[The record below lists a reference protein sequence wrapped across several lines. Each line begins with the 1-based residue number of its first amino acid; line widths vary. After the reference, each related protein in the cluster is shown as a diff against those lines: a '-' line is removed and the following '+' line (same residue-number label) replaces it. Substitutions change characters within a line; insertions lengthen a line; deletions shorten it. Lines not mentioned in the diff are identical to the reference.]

1 MPSPKRLLTLLF
13 AATAALGVAA
23 QEPVVTED
31 DFTQPEIE
39 GGSALAQL
47 AQLAA
52 DSSQETAM
60 RLAKRGLGGSCTPS
74 KIRIRKEWRTL
85 TSAQRKQYIASVKC
99 LQTKPSLLDSSIFG
113 AAKSLFD
120 DFVGVHLMQTGTIHL
135 TATFL
140 TWHRYFVYTYEKKLR
155 DECGYTGPLPYWEW
169 GLDVNNPAGSPVFD
183 GSDTS
188 MSGNGAF
195 FPHEG
200 IQMVQPINGNILH
213 LPPGN
218 GGGCVTKG
226 PFKDMVVHFGTII
239 LPVYGQPILN
249 GSANPVAD
257 NARCLKRDLNAGIA
271 KRFTSF
277 LNSTSLILKYNNIEM
292 FQAHLQGDDRYVL
305 NELGVHGGG
314 HYTIG
319 GDPGGD
325 PFISPGDPAFYLHH
339 AQIDRIYWI
348 WQMLDFQNRQGVF
361 GTGTLQNNPPSPEV
375 TVEDTIDL
383 SPLAGP
389 VKIKDLMNTV
399 GGAPL
404 CYIYL

>member
-1 MPSPKRLLTLLF
+1 MPSAKRLLGLLL
-13 AATAALGVAA
+13 AATAAVGVAA
-23 QEPVVTED
+23 QEPALTED
-31 DFTQPEIE
+31 DFSIPEIE
-39 GGSALAQL
+39 GGDALAQL

-52 DSSQETAM
+52 DSSQETALRM
-60 RLAKRGLGGSCTPS
+60 AKRGLNSGCSPS
-74 KIRIRKEWRTL
+74 QIKVRREWRTL

-99 LQTKPSLLDSSIFG
+99 LQTKPSFFDPNIIP

-120 DFVGVHLMQTGTIHL
+120 DFVGVHVFQTGSIHL

-140 TWHRYFVYTYEKKLR
+140 TWHRYFVYTYETKLR
-155 DECGYTGPLPYWEW
+155 EECGYTGPLPYWEW
-169 GLDVNNPAGSPVFD
+169 GLDVNNPNASPVFD

-188 MSGNGAF
+188 LSGNGAF
-195 FPHEG
+195 FAHEG
-200 IQMVQPINGNILH
+200 IQMVQPINGNILK
-213 LPPGN
+213 LPGN

-226 PFKDMVVHFGTII
+226 PFKDMKVHFGTII
-239 LPVYGQPILN
+239 LPVYGQPILS
-249 GSANPVAD
+249 GVENPIAD
-257 NARCLKRDLNAGIA
+257 NERCLKRDLNAGIA

-277 LNSTSLILKYNNIEM
+277 LNSTSVILKNNNIEM

-305 NELGVHGGG
+305 NQLGVHGGG

-348 WQMLDFQNRQGVF
+348 WQMLDFKNRQGVH
-361 GTGTLQNNPPSPEV
+361 GTATLQNNPPSANV

-383 SPLAGP
+383 SPLAPP

-399 GGAPL
+399 GGSPL